1 LVDTATGSFTPGCIG
16 QRETGK
22 VLLNQA
28 EIDAA
33 YRVDDG
39 HFTRSYAHQVFKGG
53 PLAQEALDNGEQ
65 LFSGNAGTD
74 FGTLVDRAIPMVV
87 AGVALEEHLAVVP
100 DEVLSNGARR
110 GKAYTD
116 WVADNADKSIITAPD
131 MWRLRRILQNVARHR
146 DASAILEATTD
157 MQVTFRH
164 VDAAGH
170 KRKALADGMTP
181 GFLWDFKTTSS
192 DWKQLWRSC
201 VDYGYL
207 WQAAWYVDA
216 AMACGWDHHSLKF
229 VFAQTFK
236 PHAVRV
242 YTLPE
247 ELVEEAREQI
257 KVTLDQIRLRRELGV
272 YRAPED
278 DEELELEFPAFLR
291 GGRDGY

>member
-1 LVDTATGSFTPGCIG
+1 MALATSGTYTPGCLG
-16 QRETGK
+16 DGK
-22 VLLNQA
+22 ALLDQ
-28 EIDAA
+28 ESIDAA

-39 HFTRSYAHQVFKGG
+39 HFSRSYAHSVFKGG
-53 PLAQEALDNGEQ
+53 ALAQEALDNGER

-74 FGTLVDRAIPMVV
+74 FGTIVDRAVPMVV
-87 AGVALEEHLAVVP
+87 AGVALEERFAVVP
-100 DEVLSNGARR
+100 EEVLSNGARR

-116 WVADNADKSIITAPD
+116 WVADHADKTVLTAAD
-131 MWRLRRILQNVARHR
+131 DWRLRRILQNVTRHR
-146 DASAILEATTD
+146 DAAAILEATTD
-157 MQVTFRH
+157 MQAALRH

-170 KRKALADGMTP
+170 KRKALTDGVTE

-216 AMACGWDHHSLKF
+216 AMACGWEHHSLKF

-247 ELVEEAREQI
+247 ELVEQAREQI
-257 KVTLDQIRLRRELGV
+257 KATLDQIRLRKELGV
-272 YRAPED
+272 YRGPED
-278 DEELELEFPAFLR
+278 DEELELEFPAYFR
-291 GGRDGY
+291 GGSNGD

>member
-1 LVDTATGSFTPGCIG
+1 MAELAAAGTYTPGCLG
-16 QRETGK
+16 DDK
-22 VLLNQA
+22 ALLDQEA
-28 EIDAA
+28 IDRA
-33 YRVDDG
+33 YRLADG
-39 HFTRSYAHQVFKGG
+39 HLSRSYAHSVFKGG
-53 PLAQEALDNGEQ
+53 ALAQEALDNGEQ

-74 FGTLVDRAIPMVV
+74 FGTIVDRAVPMVV
-87 AGVALEEHLAVVP
+87 AGVALESRFAVVP
-100 DEVLSNGARR
+100 EEVLSNGARR

-116 WVADNADKSIITAPD
+116 WVADNADKTVLTAQD
-131 MWRLRRILQNVARHR
+131 DWRLRRILQNVSRHR
-146 DASAILEATTD
+146 DAAAILEATTD
-157 MQVTFRH
+157 MQAALRH

-170 KRKALADGMTP
+170 KRKALTDGVTP
-181 GFLWDFKTTSS
+181 EFIWDFKTTSS

-242 YTLPE
+242 YTFPE
-247 ELVEEAREQI
+247 ELVEQAREQI

-272 YRAPED
+272 YRGPED

-291 GGRDGY
+291 GGNHDD